1 MKIFKFGGA
10 SVKDADSVKNL
21 AEVLKTAGY
30 KKTFLV
36 ISAMG
41 KTTNALEEVVKLYFE
56 KADFASKVISVQQQ
70 HIAIAEELF
79 ENPEKI
85 KQEIALFFE
94 DLNAF
99 LRRNK
104 SPNYD
109 FVYDQVVCCG
119 ELIST
124 KIVSAYLNSI
134 DIPNDWIDVR
144 DYIKTDD
151 AYREGKV
158 NWELTEENFS
168 KLKKEKLYVTQGFLG
183 SDPNFFT
190 TTLGREGSDYT
201 AAIIAYCLS
210 AESMTIWKDV
220 PGVLNADPR
229 YFKNAELMHKISY
242 EEAIELAYYGASVIH
257 PKTMQPLRAKGI
269 PFFVKSFINP
279 KEDGTQIGKGTLIEP
294 FIPCYILKKEQC
306 LLTLTTLDF
315 SFITEDKISALFN
328 LLHDLKI
335 KVNLMQNSAI
345 TLSLCLEDKYQQ
357 LDLFLEQIKNLYK
370 IDLEKNVSLYTLRHF
385 NEESTSMIHNG
396 QELLRQII
404 KNTLQIIVKE
414 P

>member
-109 FVYDQVVCCG
+109 F
-119 ELIST
+119 
-124 KIVSAYLNSI
+124 
-134 DIPNDWIDVR
+134 
-144 DYIKTDD
+144 
-151 AYREGKV
+151 
-158 NWELTEENFS
+158 
-168 KLKKEKLYVTQGFLG
+168 
-183 SDPNFFT
+183 
-190 TTLGREGSDYT
+190 
-201 AAIIAYCLS
+201 
-210 AESMTIWKDV
+210 
-220 PGVLNADPR
+220 
-229 YFKNAELMHKISY
+229 
-242 EEAIELAYYGASVIH
+242 
-257 PKTMQPLRAKGI
+257 
-269 PFFVKSFINP
+269 
-279 KEDGTQIGKGTLIEP
+279 
-294 FIPCYILKKEQC
+294 
-306 LLTLTTLDF
+306 
-315 SFITEDKISALFN
+315 
-328 LLHDLKI
+328 
-335 KVNLMQNSAI
+335 
-345 TLSLCLEDKYQQ
+345 
-357 LDLFLEQIKNLYK
+357 
-370 IDLEKNVSLYTLRHF
+370 
-385 NEESTSMIHNG
+385 
-396 QELLRQII
+396 
-404 KNTLQIIVKE
+404 
-414 P
+414 

>member
-1 MKIFKFGGA
+1 MKVFKFGGA

-21 AEVLKTAGY
+21 ADVLKTAGH
-30 KKTFLV
+30 KNTFLV

-56 KADFASKVISVQQQ
+56 KADFASKVISIQKQ

-79 ENPEKI
+79 ENSEEI
-85 KQEIALFFE
+85 KKEIYIFFE

-134 DIPNDWIDVR
+134 EIKNTWLDVR
-144 DYIKTDD
+144 DFIKTDD
-151 AYREGKV
+151 TYREGKV

-168 KLKKEKLYVTQGFLG
+168 RLQKDEFYVTQGFLG

-201 AAIIAYCLS
+201 AAIIAYCMN

-229 YFKNAELMHKISY
+229 YFNDTQLLNKISY

-257 PKTMQPLRAKGI
+257 PKTMQPLRAKEI
-269 PFFVKSFINP
+269 PFFVKSFIDP
-279 KEDGTQIGKGTLIEP
+279 TGDGTQIGKGQALEP
-294 FIPCYILKKEQC
+294 FVPCYIIKKEQC
-306 LLTLTTLDF
+306 LLTLTTLNF
-315 SFITEDKISALFN
+315 SFISEDKISAIFN

-335 KVNLMQNSAI
+335 KVNMMQNSAI
-345 TLSLCLEDKYQQ
+345 TLSLCVEDKYSQ
-357 LDLFLEQIKNLYK
+357 LHLFLDEIENLYK
-370 IDLEKNVSLYTLRHF
+370 VDLEKNVSLYTLRHF
-385 NEESTSMIHNG
+385 DEKSDVTIHSG
-396 QELLRQII
+396 KELLRQII

-414 P
+414 